1 MPIKKIVVVG
11 PESTG
16 KSILTQA
23 LAAAYDEPW
32 VWEFARVYL
41 ERLDRPYEYE
51 DLLQIAIG
59 QLREEDE
66 KVKRAKRMLFIDTD
80 LHVIKV
86 WSDVKYGK
94 TDPWIEKQLVHRK
107 YDLYLLTDVDVPWEE
122 DPQREHKDQ
131 AVRKKLFDAY
141 LNMISG
147 TGVPYE
153 VISGTYDERFAKS
166 MMKIRALF

>member
-23 LAAAYDEPW
+23 LAAAFDEPW

-41 ERLDRPYEYE
+41 ERLDRPYVYE
-51 DLLQIAIG
+51 DLLQIAAG

-86 WSDVKYGK
+86 WSDIKYGI
-94 TDPWIEKQLVHRK
+94 TDPWIEEQLLDRK

-131 AVRKKLFDAY
+131 NMREQLFNIYLKL
-141 LNMISG
+141 IKS
-147 TGVPYE
+147 TGVPFE
-153 VISGTYDERFAKS
+153 IISGSYDERFAKA
-166 MMKIRALF
+166 MMKIRTMF